1 MSTYLDHAATTPM
14 APAALEAYAAALAEV
29 GNPSSLHT
37 SGRRITPTICA
48 LTSATIQGLYDT
60 RIRRHLDTSTQAPP
74 QPPSAAR
81 RHTTQLRLPM
91 LRRVGCAGLLRGLP
105 AM

>member
-37 SGRRITPTICA
+37 SGRRARAPVSYTHLTLPTSD
-48 LTSATIQGLYDT
+48 L
-60 RIRRHLDTSTQAPP
+60 
-74 QPPSAAR
+74 
-81 RHTTQLRLPM
+81 
-91 LRRVGCAGLLRGLP
+91 V
-105 AM
+105 